1 MINILLPKQRGGGVS
16 IVSLD
21 GNHADPV
28 GGRNGSFPGDF
39 NGELSGD
46 LETRR
51 ERNTKGEGEEVIK
64 ETLKRGCN
72 SWDTRRGLF

>member
-1 MINILLPKQRGGGVS
+1 MS

-28 GGRNGSFPGDF
+28 GGRNGSFSGDQF

-51 ERNTKGEGEEVIK
+51 ERNTKEEG
-64 ETLKRGCN
+64 
-72 SWDTRRGLF
+72 RR